1 MKVYVVGK
9 KEVISYIAMAFLLIL
24 CGASFAHLY
33 LEDPGTK
40 SAAASVRQLP
50 IYSVE
55 TQEKKVAI
63 SFDAAAGAEDTDQ
76 LIEILGKHN
85 VKGTFFLCG
94 CWIRNH
100 PEAVKKLYEAG
111 HEIANHGNT
120 HADMIKMDE
129 AGMEKEIMDTHEEIK
144 KLLGIEMTLFRPPYG
159 SYNDQVIQT
168 TRRLGYEA
176 VQWDV
181 DSLDWKEQGLEP
193 MIRQVL
199 DNKNL
204 RNGSIML
211 FHNDAKYTAAGLD
224 QILTGLEEKGFT
236 VVPVSELLL
245 EGEYTIDHTGRQ
257 YPATS
262 TK

>member
-1 MKVYVVGK
+1 
-9 KEVISYIAMAFLLIL
+9 
-24 CGASFAHLY
+24 
-33 LEDPGTK
+33 
-40 SAAASVRQLP
+40 
-50 IYSVE
+50 
-55 TQEKKVAI
+55 
-63 SFDAAAGAEDTDQ
+63 
-76 LIEILGKHN
+76 
-85 VKGTFFLCG
+85 
-94 CWIRNH
+94 
-100 PEAVKKLYEAG
+100 
-111 HEIANHGNT
+111 
-120 HADMIKMDE
+120 
-129 AGMEKEIMDTHEEIK
+129 
-144 KLLGIEMTLFRPPYG
+144 
-159 SYNDQVIQT
+159 
-168 TRRLGYEA
+168 
-176 VQWDV
+176 
-181 DSLDWKEQGLEP
+181 